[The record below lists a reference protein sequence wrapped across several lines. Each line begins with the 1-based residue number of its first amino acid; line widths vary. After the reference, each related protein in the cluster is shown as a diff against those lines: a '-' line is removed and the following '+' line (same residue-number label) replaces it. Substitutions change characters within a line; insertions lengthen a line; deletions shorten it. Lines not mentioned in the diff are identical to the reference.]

1 MRNVTAESMAILKN
15 TAAIAVS
22 QDPLGQMGIR
32 LTGDIPEQIWARE
45 LANGCAARRPARPQ
59 RCSHLASDHA
69 ARSDVAVGLYNKG
82 TLPPDASAQEVSDA
96 PGADITISFSMVNLH
111 GSVTVYDI
119 WEQKSAGAF
128 TGSYT
133 VRAPATLAS

>member
-1 MRNVTAESMAILKN
+1 MV
-15 TAAIAVS
+15 
-22 QDPLGQMGIR
+22 
-32 LTGDIPEQIWARE
+32 
-45 LANGCAARRPARPQ
+45 
-59 RCSHLASDHA
+59 
-69 ARSDVAVGLYNKG
+69 VAVVR
-82 TLPPDASAQEVSDA
+82 TTQTTQRRCWTIPVSDA

>member
-1 MRNVTAESMAILKN
+1 M
-15 TAAIAVS
+15 
-22 QDPLGQMGIR
+22 
-32 LTGDIPEQIWARE
+32 
-45 LANGCAARRPARPQ
+45 
-59 RCSHLASDHA
+59 
-69 ARSDVAVGLYNKG
+69 RSDVAVGLYNKG

-119 WEQKSAGAF
+119 WEQKSVGSF

-133 VRAPATLAS
+133 ARAVPYHGSAFLRLSPA

>member
-1 MRNVTAESMAILKN
+1 M
-15 TAAIAVS
+15 
-22 QDPLGQMGIR
+22 
-32 LTGDIPEQIWARE
+32 
-45 LANGCAARRPARPQ
+45 
-59 RCSHLASDHA
+59 
-69 ARSDVAVGLYNKG
+69 
-82 TLPPDASAQEVSDA
+82 SDA